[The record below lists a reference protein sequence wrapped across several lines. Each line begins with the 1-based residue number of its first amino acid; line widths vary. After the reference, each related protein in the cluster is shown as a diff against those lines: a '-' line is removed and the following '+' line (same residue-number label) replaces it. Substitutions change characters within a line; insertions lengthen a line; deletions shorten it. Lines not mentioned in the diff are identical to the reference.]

1 MRYILFL
8 IWMIGLTF
16 FSCKF
21 KNEKQETIDNITFD
35 PTKDSPDFSLCNEK
49 TKQYFNDSN
58 GLIYEGEKPV
68 LEKIFYTKY
77 NSSIVDKKTGL
88 IRIRF
93 LVNCEGEAGRFRLLS
108 MNENYEEEMFDAKIT
123 NQLLK
128 ITKSLKGWGIKK
140 HKGKPINYYQ
150 YLIFVLQNG
159 EITKILP

>member
-1 MRYILFL
+1 
-8 IWMIGLTF
+8 
-16 FSCKF
+16 
-21 KNEKQETIDNITFD
+21 
-35 PTKDSPDFSLCNEK
+35 
-49 TKQYFNDSN
+49 
-58 GLIYEGEKPV
+58 
-68 LEKIFYTKY
+68 
-77 NSSIVDKKTGL
+77 
-88 IRIRF
+88 
-93 LVNCEGEAGRFRLLS
+93 